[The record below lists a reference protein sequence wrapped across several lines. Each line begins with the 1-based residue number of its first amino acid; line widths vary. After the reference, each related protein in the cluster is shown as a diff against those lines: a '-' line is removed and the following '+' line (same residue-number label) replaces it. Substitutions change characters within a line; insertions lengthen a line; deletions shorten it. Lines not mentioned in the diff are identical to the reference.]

1 VAPGPQLEPRQLLAP
16 WPGAAQLLA
25 ALVVQ
30 AGGAGLAPKAGGA
43 LRLAPQLGGAA
54 LPPASVGSCAR
65 ICDQQGRG
73 PLGTREG
80 KMGTR
85 GGRRR
90 SRSRP
95 SRERVW
101 RGFEGL
107 GGLVGKNDLCLGR
120 GVVWG
125 LYVGRHAT
133 VKKLIGFFPFLA
145 KSTIDHFDR
154 VLLR

>member
-1 VAPGPQLEPRQLLAP
+1 VAGPLVP
-16 WPGAAQLLA
+16 AQME
-25 ALVVQ
+25 
-30 AGGAGLAPKAGGA
+30 AGTKGSRPKARF
-43 LRLAPQLGGAA
+43 LL
-54 LPPASVGSCAR
+54 V
-65 ICDQQGRG
+65 QQGRR

-80 KMGTR
+80 KMGTG

-101 RGFEGL
+101 RGFVGL

-120 GVVWG
+120 GWSGV
-125 LYVGRHAT
+125 YIVGRHAT